1 MTRMRIACRTRAATF
16 TATALAT
23 LLVLGACSERVE
35 DPKAPGPE
43 AREHTLTPLGTAAS
57 QPLPASTPDSVP
69 GNDPVASAPAP
80 TDRWLGQWNGPEGTF
95 LRLEGGSGRY
105 GITIQDLDGP
115 RPFTGRA
122 VGEHI
127 EFERNGQLETLRAT
141 DGQATGMKWLADK
154 KDCLTVRP
162 GEGYC
167 RD

>member
-1 MTRMRIACRTRAATF
+1 MTRMRIACRIRAAAL
-16 TATALAT
+16 TATVLAALLA
-23 LLVLGACSERVE
+23 LGACSERVE
-35 DPKAPGPE
+35 DPKAPGPD

-57 QPLPASTPDSVP
+57 APD
-69 GNDPVASAPAP
+69 NEPVVSAPAP

-95 LRLEGGSGRY
+95 LKLAGGQGRY
-105 GITIQDLDGP
+105 DITIQDLDGP

>member
-1 MTRMRIACRTRAATF
+1 LRSGPLPLCLAAL
-16 TATALAT
+16 LA
-23 LLVLGACSERVE
+23 LGACSERIE
-35 DPKAPGPE
+35 DPKAPGPD
-43 AREHTLTPLGTAAS
+43 ARERTLTPLGTAAS
-57 QPLPASTPDSVP
+57 QPLQ
-69 GNDPVASAPAP
+69 AP

-95 LRLEGGSGRY
+95 LRLGGGSGRY
-105 GITIQDLDGP
+105 DITIQDLDGP
-115 RPFTGRA
+115 RPFSGRA